1 MNIFKELYEYR
12 EMIVGLVRR
21 ELRGR
26 YKASVL
32 GFMWTLI
39 NPLLQLAVYTL
50 LFSVIMNSSI
60 PQYYLHLFVA
70 LVPWIFFSS
79 SVVGGTTC
87 IVSSK
92 EMVKKIYFP
101 REVLPIAHVLSAFV
115 NMLLS
120 FIIIF
125 IILIVSGRGLSLRA
139 LVYLPIVMFVELI
152 LALGMAMLS
161 SGITVYIRDLEPI
174 LGIVTMA
181 WMYATPVVYP
191 LSQVP
196 ESIRGLYFL
205 NPMTSVITAYR
216 DILYYKQVPALETLI
231 HAFVFGTVIL
241 IVGTI
246 VFRKIQKGFAEQL

>member
-1 MNIFKELYEYR
+1 MKIFKELYEYR
-12 EMIVGLVRR
+12 EMVFGLVRR

-50 LFSVIMNSSI
+50 LFSVIMDSQISH
-60 PQYYLHLFVA
+60 YYLHLFVA
-70 LVPWIFFSS
+70 LVPWIFFST
-79 SVVGGTTC
+79 SVSGGTTC
-87 IVSSK
+87 IVRSK

-101 REVLPIAHVLSAFV
+101 REVLPISFVLSAFI

-125 IILIVSGRGLSLRA
+125 IVVILSGWGLSFRA
-139 LVYLPIVMFVELI
+139 LLYLPIVMIVELI
-152 LALGMAMLS
+152 MALGMTMLT

-196 ESIRGLYFL
+196 ESLQGLYFL

-216 DILYYKQVPALETLI
+216 DILYYKQPPTMNLLL
-231 HAFVFGTVIL
+231 HAFIFGTVL
-241 IVGTI
+241 LVLGSI
-246 VFRKIQKGFAEQL
+246 VFKKIQKGFAEQL

>member
-79 SVVGGTTC
+79 SVAGGTTC

-101 REVLPIAHVLSAFV
+101 REVLPVSYVLSAFV

-125 IILIVSGRGLSLRA
+125 AVLIISGRGLSLKA
-139 LVYLPIVMFVELI
+139 LVYLPIVMLVELI

-174 LGIVTMA
+174 LSIVTMA

-205 NPMTSVITAYR
+205 NPMTSIITAYR
-216 DILYYKQVPALETLI
+216 DILYYKQAPALTTLV
-231 HAFVFGTVIL
+231 HAFLFGLVIL
-241 IVGTI
+241 VIGTI
-246 VFRKIQKGFAEQL
+246 VFRKIQRGFAEQL

>member
-1 MNIFKELYEYR
+1 MNVFKELYEYR
-12 EMIVGLVRR
+12 EMIFGLVRR

-50 LFSVIMNSSI
+50 LFSVIMKSQISH
-60 PQYYLHLFVA
+60 YYLHLFVA
-70 LVPWIFFSS
+70 LVPWIFFST
-79 SVVGGTTC
+79 SVSGGTTC
-87 IVSSK
+87 IVRSK

-101 REVLPIAHVLSAFV
+101 REVLPISFVLSAFI

-125 IILIVSGRGLSLRA
+125 IVVILSGWGLNLRA
-139 LVYLPIVMFVELI
+139 LLYLPIVMIVELI
-152 LALGMAMLS
+152 MALGMAMLT

-174 LGIVTMA
+174 LSIVTMA

-196 ESIRGLYFL
+196 ESLQGWYFL

-216 DILYYKQVPALETLI
+216 DILYYKQPPTMNLLL
-231 HAFVFGTVIL
+231 HAFIFGTVMLVIGS
-241 IVGTI
+241 II
-246 VFRKIQKGFAEQL
+246 FKKIQRGFAEQL